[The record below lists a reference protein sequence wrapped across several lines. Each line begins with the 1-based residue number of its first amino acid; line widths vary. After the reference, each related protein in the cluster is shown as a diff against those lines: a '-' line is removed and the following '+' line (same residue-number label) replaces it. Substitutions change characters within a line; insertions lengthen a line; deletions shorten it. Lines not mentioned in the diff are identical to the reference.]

1 MATDADFTTDREST
15 SSAARGLLSEIE
27 QLEELA
33 RILDVRPP
41 PFRIQFLG
49 AATNQQARS

>member
-1 MATDADFTTDREST
+1 LDLIHRLADFTTNRAST
-15 SSAARGLLSEIE
+15 SSAPRGLLSEIE

-33 RILDVRPP
+33 RILDEKPP
-41 PFRIQFLG
+41 PFRG